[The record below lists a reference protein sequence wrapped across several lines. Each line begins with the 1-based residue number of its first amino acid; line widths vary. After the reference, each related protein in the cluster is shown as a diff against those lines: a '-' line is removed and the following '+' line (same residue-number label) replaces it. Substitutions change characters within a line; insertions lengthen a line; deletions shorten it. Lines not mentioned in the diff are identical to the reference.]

1 MLMDNMINL
10 DYQSREPIFKQ
21 IVMQIERYVALGI
34 LKPNDT
40 LPSIR
45 KMATSLGINP
55 NTVKKAYAELES
67 RGVISTLSTKNT
79 FVSGEADN
87 IKKQKIAEGI
97 EKLKK
102 EIDELVVL
110 GISKEE
116 LIERIRN

>member
-1 MLMDNMINL
+1 MDNMINL